1 MQQGYFF
8 NLSAFKKQSPESE
21 PSQFA
26 VSGRVSIPS
35 GGASVREHKQIRKPM
50 SAGLSAATGP
60 NGIGGPAGVQ
70 NRQQKKAGIFF
81 KTPACFCP
89 VDFRF
94 VYLCSFAITL
104 SVAFFSSSSGQH
116 SVMRM

>member
-1 MQQGYFF
+1 
-8 NLSAFKKQSPESE
+8 
-21 PSQFA
+21 
-26 VSGRVSIPS
+26 
-35 GGASVREHKQIRKPM
+35 M
-50 SAGLSAATGP
+50 SAGLPAATGP
-60 NGIGGPAGVQ
+60 EAVPAFKIGS
-70 NRQQKKAGIFF
+70 KKAGVLK
-81 KTPACFCP
+81 KTPACFRP